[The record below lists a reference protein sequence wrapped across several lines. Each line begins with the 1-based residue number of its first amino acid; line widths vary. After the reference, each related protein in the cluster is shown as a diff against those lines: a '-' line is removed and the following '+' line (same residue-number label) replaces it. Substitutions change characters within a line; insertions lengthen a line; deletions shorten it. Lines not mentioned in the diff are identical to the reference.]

1 MDIRKL
7 MRAPSRTI
15 QIARGLRRALS
26 PPQARLWNR
35 LRARAPGRPA
45 FRRQHPI
52 GPYVLDFYCAKA
64 RLAIEIDGLSH
75 DIGDRPRRDAQ
86 RDAWLKEQGV
96 TVKRVSAVE
105 VMRNIDDAEDA
116 IVRTA
121 LSLSGEGE
129 SLSL

>member
-1 MDIRKL
+1 
-7 MRAPSRTI
+7 
-15 QIARGLRRALS
+15 
-26 PPQARLWNR
+26 
-35 LRARAPGRPA
+35 
-45 FRRQHPI
+45 
-52 GPYVLDFYCAKA
+52 VLDFYCAKA